1 MKGRNETLIK
11 YRERSGKTQAQI
23 AKEALVSTR
32 GYQKYELDGVMPR
45 VDKAFL
51 IAKALHTT
59 VDQLWG
65 GGPTTA

>member
-32 GYQKYELDGVMPR
+32 GYQKYELDGVRPNIDVAIR
-45 VDKAFL
+45 
-51 IAKALHTT
+51 IARALHTT
-59 VDQLWG
+59 VEQLWG
-65 GGPTTA
+65 GSPTTA